1 MAAKTGGSSIEGR
14 GASLSRGNRLGA
26 CARSRPVE
34 GEEMTAA
41 AVRGDAERAAQGA
54 RPAAV
59 EITPEMI
66 EAGAR
71 ALSALDLIHF
81 GGAREAAKLVFKE
94 MLAASPYNLVAK
106 STTS

>member
-1 MAAKTGGSSIEGR
+1 MS
-14 GASLSRGNRLGA
+14 
-26 CARSRPVE
+26 CAP
-34 GEEMTAA
+34 
-41 AVRGDAERAAQGA
+41 QI
-54 RPAAV
+54 

-94 MLAASPYNLVAK
+94 MLAASPYKNLVVK
-106 STTS
+106 PTTAS